1 MREVACGRVE
11 ELRWRVG
18 DVVEDVGDAALE
30 LCGQLAWAGSR
41 LGLGLS
47 GLGLELGLGLSGLGF
62 GLELGLKLGLGLG
75 SRLGLGLG

>member
-41 LGLGLS
+41 LGLGLGLS
-47 GLGLELGLGLSGLGF
+47 GLGLGLSGLGF

>member
-47 GLGLELGLGLSGLGF
+47 GLGLGLSGLGF